1 MLQNYAHTAVGWGL
15 GRLGSR
21 SNLLGPLRASLRHVL
36 LHRLRE
42 RKPAPR
48 KGLGFRGLGSRVS
61 GLGLR
66 VKGSGSRVQLPD
78 RLQLRA
84 PNAPFEHIMRSD
96 DDLHTLVLSTA
107 HHRAHPGS
115 GSRG

>member
-1 MLQNYAHTAVGWGL
+1 MELWQYRYVVE
-15 GRLGSR
+15 
-21 SNLLGPLRASLRHVL
+21 PVL
-36 LHRLRE
+36 LLV
-42 RKPAPR
+42 
-48 KGLGFRGLGSRVS
+48 LCFSFMDQVS